1 MGEGHLFQD
10 PLPRLDW
17 TPGWG
22 HERITLGDH
31 KDPGYWGGEGLGLQN
46 QWKGVVQR
54 PLPPKDPEC
63 HAHTVTHTLSSHTR
77 RRGLP
82 WETRQ

>member
-10 PLPRLDW
+10 PLSGLDW
-17 TPGWG
+17 TPGWD
-22 HERITLGDH
+22 HEQITLGDC
-31 KDPGYWGGEGLGLQN
+31 KDPGNWGEGTRAKD
-46 QWKGVVQR
+46 QWQGVGQR

-63 HAHTVTHTLSSHTR
+63 HAHTVTHTLASHTR